1 MMNNTR
7 MRDDSTVAMGL
18 TPKGQ
23 ERQRKILE
31 AARDVFLEQ
40 GFERASI
47 HEIMQRAGGSI
58 STLYRLYGNKLGLF
72 EAMIMQSTSDLFPIT
87 DESDIWTDNVE
98 ESLLQF
104 GQVLLEVLGQTEAR
118 SIRRIALS
126 VSSAD
131 SEAIRKVFYEQ
142 GPRRVQRLLAAYL
155 TRQKLLGKVN
165 VVDVDIASAQF
176 IEMVKSPWYHKAEFG
191 FPIESGEPERSLQ
204 QAVVMFMQG
213 VVVN

>member
-1 MMNNTR
+1 
-7 MRDDSTVAMGL
+7 
-18 TPKGQ
+18 
-23 ERQRKILE
+23 
-31 AARDVFLEQ
+31 
-40 GFERASI
+40 
-47 HEIMQRAGGSI
+47 
-58 STLYRLYGNKLGLF
+58 
-72 EAMIMQSTSDLFPIT
+72 
-87 DESDIWTDNVE
+87 
-98 ESLLQF
+98 
-104 GQVLLEVLGQTEAR
+104 LLEVLGQTEAR